1 MFHLRF
7 NAQIWI
13 STAIVMLNGTL
24 CANGQSAPTT
34 TTYGTVTI
42 ASPTAASL
50 GKFGDIPVGYHTGI
64 PDITIPIYT
73 VQAGPLKLPVSLSYH
88 ASGLKVM
95 EPAGWVGAGWA
106 LNAGGVITRTVQGA
120 PDEVGGTNCAQLDG
134 HFSQNG
140 FSEYLYS
147 GGVQDWPNFA
157 AGYKDGQPDL
167 YFFNFGGYTGK
178 FYFRDDRTPILVPEQ
193 DLQIIPSYS
202 GGRSIDYFT
211 IVTPD
216 GARYVFGNS
225 PGVSGT
231 TPIEITNIY
240 SAKNGSM
247 NAPPTSSWFLNK
259 VVSADN
265 QFTINLT
272 YTAENYGYFTL
283 STFPIDGASLSS
295 TAGIPCVDLCKNIM
309 TGVRLSQISFPNGT
323 VSFNAGP
330 VRTDLSDNTQAIV
343 DNVNTSATSL
353 GSIQISDGNG
363 FCKGYTF
370 YYDYFS
376 GDNTALP
383 TAMTTGVSISTDQQR
398 LRLDSVKET
407 SCDGTIQL
415 PPYKFAYFYPNN
427 VPRRLSFAVDHWG
440 YFNGQTANAGLLPTL
455 YVNGSPI
462 NSNGAIR
469 DASFPQDAYGNLVQI
484 TYPTGGTDVL
494 AFQTETDQVQI
505 PVNGNIPVANF
516 ALNVDG
522 QGGTSMTSNPFTSDG
537 NPLTVNYQTN
547 CNNSAYFTITNTGTS
562 QVVYSGYLNGWNGT
576 GGPTQYTMTVGATT
590 VPAGS
595 TYTISAS
602 IGTNPTGGYAITVTQ
617 PGTTLE
623 TITQTSGSSRIASI
637 TKSDGISGINNVTN
651 FGYIYAGG
659 GSSAILYSQPT
670 YIQVIRNDLIEQVG
684 LFNGTGF
691 SNLPG
696 YSLGYPGN
704 GGDYYVS
711 AGSIMP
717 MSTVQGS
724 AMGYLY
730 VTASQTGNGYSAYQY
745 YASNEGFPNAGSGTV
760 CINSIVTPATTSP
773 PNYPPAPLP
782 FDYKKG
788 ELSSEQHY
796 DNSGNLLKDIYY
808 YPQYNTAP
816 LLSTPAFI
824 VATRSIG
831 GNNELLGTDY
841 SLNTIKKTSMQ
852 TVEHDYNQ
860 GGIGGFVTKTTNV
873 YYGSTFHNQPTRL
886 VTSTSTG
893 DTLATNTTYA
903 QDFRLAACDA
913 ISDCSAGYNSA
924 CSSCQTTYNSAI
936 TACANDYTNPSTA
949 LTTCTTNAVL
959 ALWQCN
965 TTARTSYIT
974 CRNTNYMGTGNAFAA
989 CHLNAE
995 DSADAILDPIL
1006 VLQDESSNPPIE
1018 VTQWKDL
1025 NLRHASFT
1033 QFNLSTTP
1041 AGYVYLGKMQE
1052 INLQASSPTFTPGT
1066 VSGTTVAKDS
1076 RYLDEIYFT
1085 FTNGNPQ
1092 QVTGHDGVPI
1102 AYIWNY
1108 NNTQP
1113 VAKVSNA
1120 TVGQI
1125 AYTSFEGNGTG
1136 NWTYTGTATADPSA
1150 ITGAYSYNLAQTSGS
1165 VSMTGLTSSAIYVVS
1180 YWSKTGSSYTVT
1192 GSTGY
1197 TQGKTIALSGG
1208 TWTYFE
1214 HTVTGVSTVTVTG
1227 TGVVDELRL
1236 YPQNAQMTTY
1246 TYSPLVGMT
1255 TSCDVDNRVTYY
1267 TYDVM
1272 GRLRY
1277 IRDQDGNILKTI
1289 QYHYANQN
1297 PVSQ

>member
-1 MFHLRF
+1 MFHFRF
-7 NAQIWI
+7 NAIWR
-13 STAIVMLNGTL
+13 TFTGVAFVFVTFNAT
-24 CANGQSAPTT
+24 GQAPQT

-64 PDITIPIYT
+64 PDISIPIYT

-106 LNAGGVITRTVQGA
+106 LNAGGMITRTVMGA

-134 HFSQNG
+134 HFSQNR
-140 FSEYLYS
+140 FNEYLYS

-157 AGYKDGQPDL
+157 NGQKDGQPDL
-167 YFFNFGGYTGK
+167 YFFNFGGYSGK

-216 GARYVFGNS
+216 GARYAFGNS
-225 PGVSGT
+225 PGVTGA
-231 TPIEITNIY
+231 TPIEITNVF
-240 SAKNGSM
+240 SANIGSM
-247 NAPPTSSWFLNK
+247 NAPPTSSWYLNK

-283 STFPIDGASLSS
+283 STFAIDGANLSS
-295 TAGIPCVDLCKNIM
+295 SVLPCVDLCKNIM

-323 VSFNAGP
+323 VNFFPGA

-343 DNVNTSATSL
+343 DNINTSATSL
-353 GSIQISDGNG
+353 DSIQISDGNG
-363 FCKGYTF
+363 FCKGYHF

-383 TAMTTGVSISTDQQR
+383 TALTTGVSISTDEQR
-398 LRLDSVKET
+398 LRLDSVKEI
-407 SCDGTIQL
+407 SCDGTIQV

-427 VPRRLSFAVDHWG
+427 VPRRLSFGVDHWG
-440 YFNGQTANAGLLPTL
+440 YFNGQTSNAGLLPTV
-455 YVNGSPI
+455 YNNGSPV

-469 DASFPQDAYGNLVQI
+469 DASFPQDAYGSLIQI

-494 AFQTETDQVQI
+494 AYQTETDQVQI
-505 PVNGNIPVANF
+505 PVNVNIPVANF
-516 ALNVDG
+516 ALNIDG
-522 QGGTSMTSNPFTSDG
+522 QGGTSASQTFTSDG

-547 CNNSAYFTITNTGTS
+547 CNFSAFFSITNSTGQS
-562 QVVYSGYLNGWNGT
+562 VYSGYLNGWNGQ
-576 GGPTQYTMTVGATT
+576 GGPTQYTMSVGAGT
-590 VPAGS
+590 VPAG

-617 PGTTLE
+617 PGTTME

-651 FGYIYAGG
+651 FGYTYAGG

-670 YIQVIRNDLIEQVG
+670 YIQVLRNDLIESVG
-684 LFNGTGF
+684 LYTGTGTGF
-691 SNLPG
+691 TNGLG
-696 YSLGYPGN
+696 YALGYPGN

-717 MSTVQGS
+717 MSTVQGA

-730 VTASQTGNGYSAYQY
+730 VSVAQTGNGSSAYQY

-760 CINSIVTPATTSP
+760 CINSITTPATTSP

-824 VATRSIG
+824 VTTRSVG
-831 GNNELLGTDY
+831 GASMLLGTDY

-860 GGIGGFVTKTTNV
+860 GGIGGFVTKTTNI
-873 YYGSTFHNQPTRL
+873 YFGSAFHNQPTRV

-893 DTLATNTTYA
+893 DTLATNTSYA
-903 QDFRLAACDA
+903 QDFRLASCDA

-924 CSSCQTTYNSAI
+924 CSSCLATYNSAV
-936 TACANDYTNPSTA
+936 TSCGNSSSC
-949 LTTCTTNAVL
+949 LTNAVL

-974 CRNTNYMGTGNAFAA
+974 CRNTNYMGSNNAFGA
-989 CHLNAE
+989 CHQSAE
-995 DSADAILDPIL
+995 VTADATLDPIL

-1018 VTQWKDL
+1018 SSQWKDL
-1025 NLRHASFT
+1025 NLLHASFT

-1041 AGYVYLGKMQE
+1041 TGYVYPGKTQL
-1052 INLQASSPTFTPGT
+1052 INLQASSPTFTPAAI
-1066 VSGTTVAKDS
+1066 SGSTVAKDS
-1076 RYLDEIYFT
+1076 RYLDENYFT

-1092 QVTGHDGVPI
+1092 QVTGHDGIPI
-1102 AYIWNY
+1102 AYVWNY

-1113 VAKVSNA
+1113 VAKVTNA
-1120 TVGQI
+1120 TLGQV

-1136 NWTYTGTATADPSA
+1136 NWTYTGAATADASA
-1150 ITGAYSYNLAQTSGS
+1150 ITGAYSYNLGQTSGS
-1165 VSMTGLTSSAIYVVS
+1165 VSMTGLTASTIYVVS
-1180 YWSKTGSSYTVT
+1180 YWSKTGSAYTVT

-1197 TQGKTIALSGG
+1197 TQGKTITLNTG

-1214 HTVTGVSTVTVTG
+1214 HTVTGVTTVMVSG

-1236 YPQNAQMTTY
+1236 YPQGAQMTTY

-1255 TSCDVDNRVTYY
+1255 ASCDVDNRVTYY

-1289 QYHYANQN
+1289 QYHYAYQN
-1297 PVSQ
+1297 PASQ